1 MNGLVL
7 AANIP
12 FDSANIAQL
21 TANGV
26 ITGSAYALVAV
37 GFGMIIHIT
46 GRFHIAFAAIY
57 AWTAFLAAQLQISLG
72 MPFVP
77 ALIVATLVGVVVA
90 LLIER
95 FVYAPLVRRVG
106 HRSLFAIFI
115 ASLGL
120 STAGE
125 ALINIVWQNPLT
137 IQFTADPVALGTV
150 NLTNLTL
157 TGIIVTWVL
166 VLIVVAVLRWT
177 NLGRMIRAVR
187 VNPDLAVDYGIST
200 ARIYLVVFAVGT
212 ALGGVGAVY
221 RAAQTA
227 PASDIGENLVLYA
240 IAAAFIAGAASNPL
254 VIALLAL
261 LMGLIQSW
269 SAFVISPT
277 WASFLVFAILLIYVL
292 VKAGRQVSWSRL
304 THHRVHHPQ
313 DGTAMPAVAGVPAAT
328 DIDPELAAGAGGP
341 SALRGAGPDMTEGM

>member
-1 MNGLVL
+1 MIELVL

-12 FDSANIAQL
+12 FDGVNIAQL
-21 TANGV
+21 TANGI

-37 GFGMIIHIT
+37 GFGMIIHVT

-57 AWTAFLAAQLQISLG
+57 AWTAFLAAQLQLSFG
-72 MPFVP
+72 VSFSTAM
-77 ALIVATLVGVVVA
+77 IVATVVGMAAA

-120 STAGE
+120 STAAE
-125 ALINIVWQNPLT
+125 ALINIVWQNPITLET
-137 IQFTADPVALGTV
+137 DVEPVALGTV

-157 TGIIVTWVL
+157 TGVIVTWVL
-166 VLIVVAVLRWT
+166 VLILVAVLRWT

-240 IAAAFIAGAASNPL
+240 ITAAFIAGAASSP
-254 VIALLAL
+254 VMIALLAL
-261 LMGLIQSW
+261 LMGLVQSW

-277 WASFLVFAILLIYVL
+277 WASFLVFAILLVYVL
-292 VKAGRQVSWSRL
+292 LKAGRKVNWARLVGSRGRYDEVV
-304 THHRVHHPQ
+304 TE
-313 DGTAMPAVAGVPAAT
+313 MPAVADVPAAPAV
-328 DIDPELAAGAGGP
+328 DPEPAAGVAGR
-341 SALRGAGPDMTEGM
+341 SRAAVRDRR

>member
-1 MNGLVL
+1 MNEVVL

-12 FDSANIAQL
+12 FDGPNIAQL

-37 GFGMIIHIT
+37 GFGMIIHVT

-72 MPFVP
+72 MSFVP
-77 ALIVATLVGVVVA
+77 AMVVATLTGVAVA

-95 FVYAPLVRRVG
+95 VVYAPLVRRVG

-120 STAGE
+120 STAAE
-125 ALINIVWQNPLT
+125 ALINIVWQNPITL
-137 IQFTADPVALGTV
+137 QFTVEPVALGTV

-157 TGIIVTWVL
+157 TGVIVTWAL
-166 VLIVVAVLRWT
+166 VLIVVAALRWT

-212 ALGGVGAVY
+212 VLGGVGAVY

-240 IAAAFIAGAASNPL
+240 ITAAFIAGAASSPL

-277 WASFLVFAILLIYVL
+277 WASFLVFAILLSYVL
-292 VKAGRQVSWSRL
+292 VRAGRKVNWSRL
-304 THHRVHHPQ
+304 AGRRVHYD
-313 DGTAMPAVAGVPAAT
+313 DGVTAMPAVTDVPATAA
-328 DIDPELAAGAGGP
+328 IDPELAAGAAGASR
-341 SALRGAGPDMTEGM
+341 SAVRDQP

>member
-1 MNGLVL
+1 MNELVL

-12 FDSANIAQL
+12 FDVANIAQL
-21 TANGV
+21 TANGI

-37 GFGMIIHIT
+37 GFGMIIHVT

-57 AWTAFLAAQLQISLG
+57 AWTAFLAAQLQISAG

-77 ALIVATLVGVVVA
+77 AMVVATLIGVVAA
-90 LLIER
+90 LTIER

-106 HRSLFAIFI
+106 KRSLFAIFI

-120 STAGE
+120 STAAE
-125 ALINIVWQNPLT
+125 ALINIVWT
-137 IQFTADPVALGTV
+137 DPITLHSDVEPVSLGSV
-150 NLTNLTL
+150 NVTNLTL
-157 TGIIVTWVL
+157 TGVVVTWVL
-166 VLIVVAVLRWT
+166 MLVLVATLRWT

-200 ARIYLVVFAVGT
+200 ARIYLVVFAIGT

-227 PASDIGENLVLYA
+227 PASDIGENIVLYA
-240 IAAAFIAGAASNPL
+240 ITAAFIAGAASSPL

-261 LMGLIQSW
+261 LMGLVQSW

-292 VKAGRQVSWSRL
+292 VRAGRNVNWSRL
-304 THHRVHHPQ
+304 FGRRVRYEVV
-313 DGTAMPAVAGVPAAT
+313 TAMPDVDAVAAHIEDPDLEPATSMA
-328 DIDPELAAGAGGP
+328 IPARPGL
-341 SALRGAGPDMTEGM
+341 TERR

>member
-1 MNGLVL
+1 MNELVL

-12 FDSANIAQL
+12 FDGPNIAQL
-21 TANGV
+21 TANGIV
-26 ITGSAYALVAV
+26 TGSAYALVAV
-37 GFGMIIHIT
+37 GFGMIIHVT
-46 GRFHIAFAAIY
+46 RRFHIAFAAIY
-57 AWTAFLAAQLQISLG
+57 AWTAFLAAQLQVSAG
-72 MPFVP
+72 MSFVP
-77 ALIVATLVGVVVA
+77 AMVVATLIGVAVA

-120 STAGE
+120 STAAE
-125 ALINIVWQNPLT
+125 ALINIVWTNPITLQT
-137 IQFTADPVALGTV
+137 DVEPVSVGSV
-150 NLTNLTL
+150 NLTNLML
-157 TGIIVTWVL
+157 TGVVVTWVL
-166 VLIVVAVLRWT
+166 VLVLVAVLRWT

-200 ARIYLVVFAVGT
+200 ARIYLVVFAIGT
-212 ALGGVGAVY
+212 VLGGVGAVY

-240 IAAAFIAGAASNPL
+240 ITAAFIAGAASSPL

-292 VKAGRQVSWSRL
+292 VKAGRKVNWSRMFGR
-304 THHRVHHPQ
+304 RVRY
-313 DGTAMPAVAGVPAAT
+313 DEGVTEMPDLADVPAEPAAEP
-328 DIDPELAAGAGGP
+328 DPDPAEGVAVPSRPGAH
-341 SALRGAGPDMTEGM
+341 TEGM